1 MAELMQVKC
10 LPCLDGWKE
19 AAFVGYFGPIG
30 VGTLYWTSEA
40 LEYLPDTERR
50 AHLREVLMPINYFLI
65 VFSVLVHGTSI
76 SFFQASRTV
85 IGKGHPKPKDD
96 PPIPIRPGADLY
108 ITPSRA
114 PSRGDLSLSRVSTRR
129 QSAREYLARHI
140 SIPSL
145 GDARPDQYRSQLDL
159 ALERS
164 NTRRQSARD
173 LDRTATLSP
182 SLDAERD
189 SDEGP
194 KFPMSGRSRT
204 FSQPAHMEGSHSIE
218 RSRTQP
224 VPPTIQLT
232 SVTPTTSD
240 TAGLGSSAAARKQRR
255 DWLRRGRIARG
266 EAVGDEESDHAE
278 EAGAG
283 DGKDASD
290 RV

>member
-1 MAELMQVKC
+1 
-10 LPCLDGWKE
+10 
-19 AAFVGYFGPIG
+19 
-30 VGTLYWTSEA
+30 
-40 LEYLPDTERR
+40 
-50 AHLREVLMPINYFLI
+50 MPINYFLI

-85 IGKGHPKPKDD
+85 IGKGHPKPTED

-114 PSRGDLSLSRVSTRR
+114 PSRGDLSLSRISTRR
-129 QSAREYLARHI
+129 QSAREYLSRHI
-140 SIPSL
+140 SIPSQ

-173 LDRTATLSP
+173 YLDRTLTLSP
-182 SLDAERD
+182 SILDNANRESDDDPKSAEPTPRL
-189 SDEGP
+189 
-194 KFPMSGRSRT
+194 RIRT
-204 FSQPAHMEGSHSIE
+204 LSQPGPVPMEGSHSIE

-224 VPPTIQLT
+224 VTPSKQPSPITP
-232 SVTPTTSD
+232 SVPASP
-240 TAGLGSSAAARKQRR
+240 GLGSTAAAQRARR

-266 EAVGDEESDHAE
+266 EVVSDDDDGEGEDTGVGN
-278 EAGAG
+278 
-283 DGKDASD
+283 GKDASD